1 MKFFITLIL
10 TVACAGLIAETPEEI
25 FESHKKGAEENVG
38 DDKFKQSV
46 QSMVQWLLAVEYIT
60 GKGVAKNE
68 AEGVKWLRKSAEFGQ
83 ARSQCDLAHCYMDGT
98 GVKIDYNEGVKWYRK
113 AAEQGYIVAQ
123 NRLGRCYYLGT
134 GVSKD
139 YSESAKW
146 FHKAA
151 DRGDDDSQGY
161 LAMLYYNGMGVSKD
175 YIKAY
180 AYANLAAATND
191 DARQLLNEIEQN
203 VSPAI
208 AEKGQQLTRELKVEI
223 SKKQQ

>member
-1 MKFFITLIL
+1 MRVLFLILSLSYITLF
-10 TVACAGLIAETPEEI
+10 AATPEEI
-25 FESHKKGAEENVG
+25 FEQHKKQAEENVG
-38 DDKFKQSV
+38 DDTFKQSV
-46 QSMVQWLLAVEYIT
+46 QSMAQWLLAVEYIT

-83 ARSQCDLAHCYMDGT
+83 PRSQCDLAHCYMDGT
-98 GVKIDYNEGVKWYRK
+98 GVKIDYTEGVKWYK
-113 AAEQGYIVAQ
+113 MSAANGYIVAQ

-139 YSESAKW
+139 YAESAKW

-151 DRGDDDSQGY
+151 DRGDDDSQVY
-161 LAMLYYNGMGVSKD
+161 LAMLYFNGMGVSKD

-191 DARQLLNEIEQN
+191 DARKLLNEIEEK
-203 VSPAI
+203 VSPNI
-208 AEKGQQLTRELKVEI
+208 AEKGQQLTKEIQELIRKNNG
-223 SKKQQ
+223 Q